1 MIQSS
6 RRAVIQKD
14 FHKNGEYITVFFG
27 RISAWKRKLKF
38 FNEQSVIRDRNESL
52 NVTVIYLVLICPRLY
67 KGLLLQSDADHI
79 TILPGGILDIRNFN
93 EEVQGTY
100 TCIASTATDFI
111 ESEFHL
117 TLKEKC
123 HLGNSAKIFRLFSF
137 RIVPPLNGGNI
148 FYTA

>member
-1 MIQSS
+1 MIQPS

-14 FHKNGEYITVFFG
+14 FHKSGEHITVFFG
-27 RISAWKRKLKF
+27 KISAWKRNLKF
-38 FNEQSVIRDRNESL
+38 FNEQSVFRDRNESL
-52 NVTVIYLVLICPRLY
+52 NVTVIFLILICPRLY

-79 TILPGGILDIRNFN
+79 TILPGGILDIRNFS

-123 HLGNSAKIFRLFSF
+123 HLGNSAKIFRL
-137 RIVPPLNGGNI
+137 
-148 FYTA
+148 

>member
-1 MIQSS
+1 M
-6 RRAVIQKD
+6 VI
-14 FHKNGEYITVFFG
+14 F
-27 RISAWKRKLKF
+27 
-38 FNEQSVIRDRNESL
+38 
-52 NVTVIYLVLICPRLY
+52 LVLICPRLY
-67 KGLLLQSDADHI
+67 KGLLLQSDAHHV

-123 HLGNSAKIFRLFSF
+123 HLGNFAKTCRLFSI
-137 RIVPPLNGGNI
+137 RIVPTLNGGNI
-148 FYTA
+148 ADMKQSIN